1 MSNDTKQ
8 IGVKDLNQK
17 QNLPA
22 GTFSTWLRTI
32 RKALRENRGMKVPC
46 GPCIACCRSSHF
58 IHINAE
64 ETRTLRRI
72 PKQLLFPAPLRPKG
86 NMVLGYDKQGRC
98 PMLVRNK
105 CSIYRNRPVTCRSFD
120 CRILSASGLAVANNV
135 NNPIFQQ
142 SRRWIFHY
150 PSKNDRHLLSAV
162 QKAAKFLTS
171 HSECI
176 QDKRDPIDEI
186 QLSVLAI
193 KVYDVFIKNNG
204 EFGKSGTV
212 SQDLKISK
220 AVKETYTKFEK
231 QSSYR
236 RAARSI

>member
-1 MSNDTKQ
+1 MKY
-8 IGVKDLNQK
+8 DLDNMNQ
-17 QNLPA
+17 QGLPA
-22 GTFSTWLRTI
+22 GTFSTWLRSI
-32 RKALRENRGMKVPC
+32 RKALRENHGMEVPC
-46 GPCIACCRSSHF
+46 GTCIACCRSSHF

-72 PKQLLFPAPLRPKG
+72 PKGLLFPAPLRPKG

-120 CRILSASGLAVANNV
+120 CRLLAASGLAAEHNFNNL
-135 NNPIFQQ
+135 IFQQ
-142 SRRWIFHY
+142 AQRWIFRC
-150 PSKNDRHLLSAV
+150 PSKNDLNLLSAV
-162 QKAAKFLTS
+162 QNAARFLTR
-171 HSECI
+171 HPECI

-193 KVYDVFIKNNG
+193 KVYDVFIKNTG

-231 QSSYR
+231 QCSYR
-236 RAARSI
+236 RATRSICPR